1 MVFRT
6 IQNYKTRTISLW
18 DMCQTSKRNQCPVPF
33 THSQHIPSHHTL
45 QQTFLKLV
53 NIFTIE
59 GNSCDSSDS
68 SYLIA
73 YYCYIP
79 TLHAILR
86 TEHIEEVLGQS
97 VKKHMN

>member
-33 THSQHIPSHHTL
+33 THSQHTPSHHTL

-59 GNSCDSSDS
+59 GNSCDSSDRS
-68 SYLIA
+68 HLIS

-79 TLHAILR
+79 TLHAIRR
-86 TEHIEEVLGQS
+86 TEHIEVLGQS